1 VDFTGSFFSGE
12 NTSVLGGLRQGVNV
26 FNGRPRSVGA
36 MGGWGQFTYRATER
50 ASFHLFG
57 GQEDDR
63 NRDLLTGGIAKNQSY
78 GANIIYRLGS
88 NVLTSFESSQVRTT
102 YLGSGTR
109 INPHY
114 DLAFAYLF

>member
-1 VDFTGSFFSGE
+1 VQAT
-12 NTSVLGGLRQGVNV
+12 
-26 FNGRPRSVGA
+26 
-36 MGGWGQFTYRATER
+36 GGWAQLTFRATER
-50 ASFHLFG
+50 ASFHFYG

-63 NRDLLTGGIAKNQSY
+63 NRDLSAGGVAKNQSY

-88 NVLTSFESSQVRTT
+88 NILTSFESSQVRTT